1 MKKASARQNTV
12 KRASVVQGA
21 DLESQKIEDYL
32 AHSGEDETTL
42 CKANVHEHGRDTL
55 VDENSSIMVK
65 TQVRTSD

>member
-1 MKKASARQNTV
+1 M
-12 KRASVVQGA
+12 QGA

-32 AHSGEDETTL
+32 AHGGEDETTL